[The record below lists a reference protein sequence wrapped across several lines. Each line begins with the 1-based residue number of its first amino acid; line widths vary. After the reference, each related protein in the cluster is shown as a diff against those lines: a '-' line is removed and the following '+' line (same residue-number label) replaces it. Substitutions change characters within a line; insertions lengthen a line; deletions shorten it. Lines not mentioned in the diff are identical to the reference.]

1 MIEYKKQLPLV
12 TSADKAFWEAA
23 KRHELLAYRCL
34 NCGAYYSVVIDC
46 VKCSAPHM
54 EWVKVSGRGTVYTYT
69 IYYQIYNPVWKED
82 IPYNAAWVQLEE
94 GPLILTSIVGAK
106 NEELRVGLPVEVIYD
121 DVTEEVTLPKFKPV

>member
-1 MIEYKKQLPLV
+1 MNEYKKQLPLI

-46 VKCSAPHM
+46 VKCSAPRM
-54 EWVKVSGRGTVYTYT
+54 EWVKVSGQGKIYTYT
-69 IYYQIYNPVWKED
+69 VYYQIYNPAWKEN
-82 IPYNAAWVQLEE
+82 IPYNAAWVQLDE
-94 GPLILTSIVGAK
+94 GPLILTNIVGAK
-106 NEELRVGLPVEVIYD
+106 NEDLRVGLPVEVTYD